1 MTEVSTWSQPVS
13 VTARELTYDE
23 VADLDRLRAVLASA
37 CDRTEA
43 RAIAWLWDSM
53 VSAHG
58 GRPAPAGFVEAV
70 ATALGDLLAVHV
82 PGVHWTVWPG
92 PSGPTLGVVSYA
104 RPQAPVVLFL
114 DAQDRW
120 NARARDW
127 VVDYLS
133 RAAAH
138 LSGHTVPQQ
147 RRALED
153 EAAPPYEPVDAPTT
167 DASATLPVRVAAPVD
182 VPPMP
187 IAPLVPAPQT
197 AGQGPDRFAPQG
209 STPVPPPIPVTLL
222 TRASV
227 SVAAPSAPVPM
238 APGPVTWEPA
248 APIADLPAAAPEA
261 EPPYMTPAIAEP
273 TYMTPAV
280 AEPVYVTPAIAE
292 PTYMTPAIAEPTYMT
307 PPVAEPTYVAP
318 AVTPPVAVTLPPAPA
333 FAAPV
338 FASAP
343 PMPVAAPFATAP
355 FAPAPVA
362 PAPVVPAPSFA
373 ATDATPTFTP
383 VAEPIAP
390 TAVAPSPAPQAAPGT
405 PLESFALDAL
415 DHAMVLL
422 RETGSFD
429 REVFV
434 MLLDGDGRRH
444 TESCTGDPGEARFRA
459 RELVRSSGAARA
471 AITYVERNPL
481 ELPGPRQ
488 TFPAVLVDAFDA
500 GNGGLRVGRR
510 FVDDV
515 LGTGPIGAPLVVGHI
530 ARLL

>member
-120 NARARDW
+120 NAQARNW
-127 VVDYLS
+127 VIDYLS

-153 EAAPPYEPVDAPTT
+153 EATPPYEPVDAPTT

-248 APIADLPAAAPEA
+248 APIADLPAAAPQGEPMVA
-261 EPPYMTPAIAEP
+261 EPAYMTPAAAEP
-273 TYMTPAV
+273 AY
-280 AEPVYVTPAIAE
+280 I
-292 PTYMTPAIAEPTYMT
+292 T
-307 PPVAEPTYVAP
+307 PPVAEPTYMAP
-318 AVTPPVAVTLPPAPA
+318 LMTPPVAVTLPAAPA
-333 FAAPV
+333 FGAPV

-343 PMPVAAPFATAP
+343 PMPVAAPFAVAP
-355 FAPAPVA
+355 FAVAPFASVPVAPAPVA
-362 PAPVVPAPSFA
+362 PAPVAPAPVAEPFVQAHSFA
-373 ATDATPTFTP
+373 AAAATATFTP
-383 VAEPIAP
+383 LAEPIAP
-390 TAVAPSPAPQAAPGT
+390 APVAPPAVAPSPAPQTAPGT
-405 PLESFALDAL
+405 PLQDFALDAL

-434 MLLDGDGRRH
+434 MLLDGDGRRR
-444 TESCTGDPGEARFRA
+444 TESCPGDPDEARFLA

-515 LGTGPIGAPLVVGHI
+515 LGTGPIGAPLVVGQI